1 MLCKNMTR
9 LFLLLLSVM
18 GFSVEAY
25 AGADEEPVF
34 ENMQKRDS
42 VLIGDQIR
50 YGFRT
55 TVEDGSTLEVAE
67 LPAVEGVEIISG
79 FSLDTLKARRGRVE
93 IEGSVVLTSFD
104 SGAFV
109 LPPYE
114 VTVHRPDGVPDTLRF
129 NPETLKVT
137 TFPIDT
143 ATFVKHDIKGQ
154 ITYPVTFM
162 EVLPWLGGAVA
173 LGLCAWLIVWLANR
187 KRKGVSVYREPAHIT
202 ALKKLDSYRG
212 KKYWEPSKQKIFYT
226 GVTDAVREYIAARYG
241 ISAMEMTTSD
251 IFKDLEKQ
259 MQDKVLCSDLKV
271 LFERADF
278 VKFAKYVASEQE
290 NATAVPV
297 AVKFVNETYQQEIE
311 DAALGTSGDAGQK
324 SEGEEE

>member
-1 MLCKNMTR
+1 MCKNMTR

-18 GFSVEAY
+18 GFSVAAY

-114 VTVHRPDGVPDTLRF
+114 VTVRRPDGMPDTLRF

-187 KRKGVSVYREPAHIT
+187 KRKGVFSIQGACPYNR
-202 ALKKLDSYRG
+202 
-212 KKYWEPSKQKIFYT
+212 
-226 GVTDAVREYIAARYG
+226 
-241 ISAMEMTTSD
+241 
-251 IFKDLEKQ
+251 LE
-259 MQDKVLCSDLKV
+259 
-271 LFERADF
+271 
-278 VKFAKYVASEQE
+278 
-290 NATAVPV
+290 
-297 AVKFVNETYQQEIE
+297 EIGLIPRKE
-311 DAALGTSGDAGQK
+311 ILGTFETKDILYWCHRCRQGVYCRPLRHIRDGNDYFRYLQGS
-324 SEGEEE
+324 